1 LNVHGVTI
9 GDAVADIVGS
19 IRVTEPPVDPSSAN
33 RRFAREAWLRAL
45 DRSAVITR
53 EGSKIFPTV
62 IADLADKF
70 EAAPALLDDLSS
82 LSFRGLATRA
92 NRYSRW
98 ALDQKLIAGDVV
110 CLMMA
115 NCPDYMAV
123 WIGLTRVGV
132 VVALINTNLVGD
144 SLAHTINIADPRHI
158 VVGAD
163 VSGGLLSVRSSIG
176 SGIKIW
182 AHGGA
187 IEDFPRIE
195 DRLEPLDGRPLGAE
209 ECPIPSIRA
218 KALLIYTSG
227 TTGMPK
233 AANISHLRIMQW
245 AYWFAGMMDTGPSD
259 RMYNCLPMYH
269 SVGGIVATAATLVGG
284 GSVVLRRGFS
294 ASRFWGEVVA
304 WECTLFQYIGEL
316 CRYLVDSPPD
326 PLTAAH
332 KLRLCCGNGLRQQV
346 WETFRQRFGIPKILE
361 FYAATEGSF
370 SLYNCEQEAGA
381 IGRIPPF
388 LAHRFHVELVRF
400 DFETDMP
407 LRDEN
412 GLCMRCGTDE
422 IGEAIGAID
431 LAGNGN
437 RFEGYSDAAATDRKI
452 LRNVFAAG
460 DAWYRTGDL
469 MRKDAKGFFFFVD
482 RAGDTFRWKG
492 ENVST
497 QEVAEATA
505 SCRGVLDAV
514 VYGVAV
520 PGVEGRAGMA
530 AVVATDDFDLDVL
543 YRHLVAR
550 LPDYACPI
558 FVRLCRKIDA
568 TSTFKP
574 RKQTLIQEGFDPGLT
589 RDPIYFNDRLSQA
602 FAPLTDAVYA
612 ELLAKRLRF

>member
-1 LNVHGVTI
+1 MGEATIAAVGTATAEAVCVT
-9 GDAVADIVGS
+9 ASPADLSG
-19 IRVTEPPVDPSSAN
+19 AN
-33 RRFAREAWLRAL
+33 RRFARDAWLRAL
-45 DRSAVITR
+45 DRSAAITR
-53 EGSKIFPTV
+53 EGSAIFPTV

-70 EAAPALLDDLSS
+70 EAAPALLDDLTS

-92 NRYSRW
+92 NRYARW
-98 ALDQKLIAGDVV
+98 ALNQELVAGDVV

-132 VVALINTNLVGD
+132 IVALINTNLVGD

-158 VVGAD
+158 IVGAD
-163 VSGGLLSVRSSIG
+163 VGESLLSVRSSIG
-176 SGIKIW
+176 SRSQIW
-182 AHGGA
+182 VHGGT
-187 IEDFPRIE
+187 IEPLPRIE
-195 DRLEPLDGRPLGAE
+195 DRLDCLDGRPVGAD
-209 ECPIPSIRA
+209 ECPIPSIRE

-245 AYWFAGMMDTGPSD
+245 AYWFAGMMDTSPSD

-326 PLTAAH
+326 PLAAAH

-346 WETFRQRFGIPKILE
+346 WEPFRQRFAIPKILE
-361 FYAATEGSF
+361 FYAATEGAF

-388 LAHRFHVELVRF
+388 LAHRFQVELVRF
-400 DFETDMP
+400 DFATDMP
-407 LRDEN
+407 FRDEN
-412 GLCMRCGTDE
+412 GLCVRCDRDE
-422 IGEAIGAID
+422 IGEAIGVID
-431 LAGNGN
+431 KTGGGN

-452 LRNVFAAG
+452 LRDVFAVG
-460 DAWYRTGDL
+460 DSWYRTGDL
-469 MRKDAKGFFFFVD
+469 MRRDARGFFYFVD

-497 QEVAEATA
+497 QEVAEAA
-505 SCRGVLDAV
+505 AGCRGVLDVA

-520 PGVEGRAGMA
+520 PGIEGRAGMA
-530 AVVATDDFDLDVL
+530 AIVAAGDLDLGLL
-543 YRHLVAR
+543 YRHLAAR
-550 LPDYACPI
+550 LPDYARPL
-558 FVRLCRKIDA
+558 FVRLCQAIDT

-574 RKQTLIQEGFDPGLT
+574 RKQRLIQDGYDPGLT
-589 RDPIYFNDRLSQA
+589 TDPIYFNDRLKQA
-602 FAPLTDAVYA
+602 FMPVNGTTHA
-612 ELLAKRLRF
+612 EILAERFRF